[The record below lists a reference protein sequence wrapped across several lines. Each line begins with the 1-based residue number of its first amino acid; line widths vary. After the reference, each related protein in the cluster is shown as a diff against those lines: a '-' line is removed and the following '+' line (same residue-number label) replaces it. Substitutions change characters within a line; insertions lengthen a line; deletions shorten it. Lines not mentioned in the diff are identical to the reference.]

1 MYFSK
6 KQYFRDTTAPA
17 GLSETIPIK
26 NVPAVSGRF
35 VNIRNPETIDMRND
49 YYGNELLTIKDRNG
63 VVRQISLMKGAN
75 KPRGID
81 GKVKWS
87 MAPNKFRR
95 GRGLRTDTSLFYEP
109 PKRREMGTEFFKSRY
124 QSAFDEMLIAKKI
137 RDSEKLDSNK
147 IKTLNDNNKKL
158 QDRLDA
164 TLQSNKLA
172 QDRLAQDSLHHNQLL
187 LAISN
192 TSTPSVINIGT
203 PAGNAAAALAG
214 GGGAGG
220 IPAPSPAPAALGGG
234 APAPAP
240 APRQPTPEEIRAF
253 QAQAAAGGGGR
264 DELLEAVRAA
274 KKPSELKALR
284 AAAKAA
290 AAGGDV
296 DIKLFP
302 AKPDP
307 EAEEPA
313 PEKPAGVPIDFSKL
327 PPPDSPKG
335 KGKGKKGKEAP
346 PPPPDEGRLLALE
359 NLKAGEGD
367 APSPVF
373 AGGLAPAVSEAE
385 SAISVSDTPRT
396 RETKLKF
403 FGRRGLEGGL
413 QEVDISKLDEEGVEA
428 VGASTAFSPEEKK
441 EILSGLKG
449 KMSAKVRKEAEKQLK
464 LLSVEL
470 GETAEGTIGGEKQT
484 STPRPPLTEKI
495 TIPNPI
501 DDEDTDEDEPK
512 SAVES
517 LQKDLG
523 KEAVKQGQKAQVADQ
538 FIKITGLKA
547 DEIGR
552 GDKVLGWIKQSSSE
566 AEFQQRYDV
575 YNQYLKGVSK
585 TPFSQKSINNEM
597 KKKFPPAPDP
607 PAFASFGAAEPAAEA
622 KEDFY
627 KPSFP
632 HDEIGEIK
640 TSKEFK
646 AAHDNSKF
654 KNPVQIKFG
663 NPRVGGAVGVRG
675 MMGYIADFDDV
686 KKTFD
691 PLPIPKEKGE
701 YGLNAWKKAR
711 AKLDN
716 WDMFKD
722 QPFSEINIPKEN
734 KDGTLQPPVF
744 TKGKPKDLQRV
755 NEIFLPAN
763 EEYAKAFGVDWN
775 RHEELREETAKR
787 GGQAEA
793 MRKFKKGELVS
804 FEGKQVKVVSQKGD
818 SIVIE
823 SEDGNITIDLNDLD

>member
-147 IKTLNDNNKKL
+147 IKTLNETNKKL

-240 APRQPTPEEIRAF
+240 APFIDPVKAEAESKAAREA
-253 QAQAAAGGGGR
+253 AQAGLGAGGGII
-264 DELLEAVRAA
+264 EQLKAVEGLKA
-274 KKPSELKALR
+274 SDILKALKENKQK
-284 AAAKAA
+284 KAA
-290 AAGGDV
+290 EGV

-335 KGKGKKGKEAP
+335 KGKGKKGKAP

-367 APSPVF
+367 APDPVF
-373 AGGLAPAVSEAE
+373 ASGLAPAVSEAE

-501 DDEDTDEDEPK
+501 DEEDTDEDEPK
-512 SAVES
+512 SAVEE

-597 KKKFPPAPDP
+597 KKKFPPAP
-607 PAFASFGAAEPAAEA
+607 EPAAEA
-622 KEDFY
+622 KVDFY

-654 KNPVQIKFG
+654 PNPVQIKFG

-701 YGLNAWKKAR
+701 YGINAWKKAKS
-711 AKLDN
+711 KLDN
-716 WDMFKD
+716 WGMFKD

-823 SEDGNITIDLNDLD
+823 SEDGNITVDLNDLD